1 MIESHEDE
9 IRRKIYDLIYRRP
22 GLHLSKITELLTL
35 NISEVEDQLSY
46 LEKNGFIVVS
56 QKAGYKQYYPQN
68 QNRKKRDKR
77 SQAIRKKIHYLLVQN
92 PGLHLSR
99 IAELLEMSIPS
110 VDYHLL
116 DMERNREIFAVKDEK
131 GYYKRYHVGEDKSGK
146 QETIIFEIISKKIPL
161 KIVLLLLKYRTLQH
175 KEILKQVPIASS
187 TLSYHLA
194 QLVENEILVVDFQG
208 EEKGYSL
215 KDPEN
220 IIRVLKKYEVHI
232 ELHLAVENFVDL
244 WEDLRYRNEK

>member
-1 MIESHEDE
+1 MIESRDDE

-22 GLHLSKITELLTL
+22 GLHLSKIAELLTL
-35 NISEVEDQLSY
+35 NISEVENHLAY
-46 LEKNGFIVVS
+46 LEKNGFIIGTDE
-56 QKAGYKQYYPQN
+56 AGYKQYYPQD
-68 QNRKKRDKR
+68 QNSKKHYKR
-77 SQAIRKKIHYLLVQN
+77 SQEIRKKIHYLIVQN

-116 DMERNREIFAVKDEK
+116 CMERNREILAVKDEK
-131 GYYKRYHVGEDKSGK
+131 GYYKRYYVGENKSGK

-175 KEILKQVPIASS
+175 KEILKRVPIASS

-194 QLVENEILVVDFQG
+194 QLIENEILVVDFHG
-208 EEKGYSL
+208 DEKGYSL
-215 KDPEN
+215 KNPEE
-220 IIRVLKKYEVHI
+220 IIRVLKKYEIHI
-232 ELHLAVENFVDL
+232 ELHLAVESFIDL
-244 WEDLRYRNEK
+244 WDDLRYRNEK